1 MRGQIAG
8 LIVATEEVEGAA
20 MLRAELPVAG
30 QTLLEQQ
37 VRLLAGCGLAHI
49 IVVVEQMTP
58 SLVAAADRLRRDGL
72 AVDYARSA
80 AEAAVRMSEPWLLL
94 VADGLVTDQSAVDL
108 LLAEAGAA
116 ILTVPNAPAFGAHE
130 LIDPGARWAGLL
142 AIDTARFQAMVE
154 LLGDWDLQS
163 TLLRTAVQAHAARVT
178 GAGGDPAPLLVPVTH
193 ADDALAAEQ
202 AISAR
207 AVRRHTGLADR
218 YILAPIARAAAP
230 FAMGAM
236 LDPQWFRGG
245 AALATLLATFGFLAG
260 WPSVGLVFLL
270 LAGPLDTLGRHL
282 AALAQRSRRDHRR
295 WSLVRLGLS
304 AAALLAL
311 AWHVCWTY
319 VDWGP
324 LAAAMGTLAALTA
337 STTHQRWIGRPAR
350 SPLWLA
356 ETDNLIWL
364 LVPFALAGW
373 WGLGLAAQAA
383 LAFAS
388 LIKLQQ
394 LTGRG

>member
-8 LIVATEEVEGAA
+8 LIVATEEVDGAA

-37 VRLLAGCGLAHI
+37 VRLLAGAGIAH
-49 IVVVEQMTP
+49 IVVVIEQMTP
-58 SLVAAADRLRRDGL
+58 AIVAAADRLRRDGL
-72 AVDYARSA
+72 AVDYARTA
-80 AEAAVRMSEPWLLL
+80 GEAAGRVSEPWLLL
-94 VADGLVTDQSAVDL
+94 LADGLVTDQSAVDL
-108 LLAEAGAA
+108 ILAEPGTA
-116 ILTVPNAPAFGAHE
+116 ILTVPNAPAFAAHE
-130 LIDPGARWAGLL
+130 LIDPAARWAGLL
-142 AIDTARFQAMVE
+142 AIDTARFDAMAAQ
-154 LLGDWDLQS
+154 LGDWDLQS
-163 TLLRTAVQAHAARVT
+163 TLLRTAVQAHAARVP
-178 GAGGDPAPLLVPVTH
+178 ALGGEPAPLLAPV
-193 ADDALAAEQ
+193 ADGEGALAAEQ

-218 YILAPIARAAAP
+218 FVLAPIARLAAP

-245 AALATLLATFGFLAG
+245 AAAATLLATLAFLLG
-260 WPSVGLVFLL
+260 WPGVGLGFLL

-295 WSLVRLGLS
+295 WSLARLGLS

-311 AWHVCWTY
+311 AWHTAWAN

-324 LAAAMGTLAALTA
+324 VAAALGTLAALTA

-350 SPLWLA
+350 SPLWLV

-364 LVPFALAGW
+364 LLPFALAGW
-373 WGLGLAAQAA
+373 WTLGLTAQAA